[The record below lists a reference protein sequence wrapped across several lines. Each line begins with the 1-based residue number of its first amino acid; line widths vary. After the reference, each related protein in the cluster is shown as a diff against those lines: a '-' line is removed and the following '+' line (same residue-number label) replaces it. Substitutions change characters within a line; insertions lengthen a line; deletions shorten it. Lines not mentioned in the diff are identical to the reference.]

1 MSRVLGIDYG
11 ARRVGYALSDVL
23 RMIATPLCVH
33 TRARPGDDVAR
44 TLELCAEHKVGQLVV
59 GLPLKMDGT
68 SGEAVD
74 LVNDFIRRL
83 QLKTGL
89 PVIRWDE
96 RLSTVSAEQIM
107 TAGGA
112 KRNRKRELVDKI
124 AAQIILQ
131 HYLDSTD
138 APLQPPGNHDPL

>member
-1 MSRVLGIDYG
+1 MSRALGIDYG
-11 ARRVGYALSDVL
+11 ARRIGFALSDVM
-23 RMIATPLCVH
+23 RMIASPLCVH
-33 TRARPGDDVAR
+33 TRTRPGDDVER
-44 TLELCAEHKVGQLVV
+44 TLELCAEHRVGQLVI

-68 SGEAVD
+68 PGEAVD
-74 LVNDFIRRL
+74 LVEDFIRRL
-83 QLKTGL
+83 RLKTEL
-89 PVIRWDE
+89 PLTRWDE

-112 KRNRKRELVDKI
+112 RKGTRRQLVDKI

-138 APLQPPGNHDPL
+138 LPAQPPGNHAPV